1 MIKRLAIILVII
13 LLLAAG
19 AFSALNT
26 PAVTTWLITSAVKKN
41 LKGYTL
47 EEFSIG
53 RQQFTWP
60 DRLVLSNIH
69 GRIKSKDDY
78 YQVVIRQIE
87 CSGHAPVQVLIE
99 EIALE
104 SSAISSRPGE
114 IRGNVYFQGFRLERF
129 DGEAKIPGIEAH
141 HYRLENVSSQLEG
154 TLKKMT
160 LRDLKADTYQGK
172 LSGQISLDWQ
182 KNLPYSMDIHF
193 DNVDL
198 RPMQEVNPSI
208 GQVEGI
214 VSGWIS
220 VEGNT
225 RNFHTL
231 DLKANVTKDGR
242 VNASLLQFVAPYI
255 PRTQE
260 ALLLDQMMKRGEK
273 IPVEVATME
282 LRSVEKHKLSGFVKL
297 LIGKLNL
304 DLNLPID
311 ILYDGNLFSLLRW
324 YQRINQ

>member
-1 MIKRLAIILVII
+1 MLKRLLII
-13 LLLAAG
+13 LLVLTLMAAG
-19 AFSALNT
+19 LFFALNT
-26 PAVTTWLITSAVKKN
+26 TVVTKWLVASVIKKE

-53 RQQFTWP
+53 RQQFAWP
-60 DRLVLSNIH
+60 DRLVLSNI
-69 GRIKSKDDY
+69 RCRLKSKNDF
-78 YQVVIRQIE
+78 YQIVIRQIE
-87 CSGHAPVQVLIE
+87 CSGRAPSQIFIE
-99 EIALE
+99 EAALE
-104 SSAISSRPGE
+104 SSSIVAKPGE
-114 IRGNVYFQGFRLERF
+114 VRGNVYFQGLRLDHF
-129 DGEAKIPGIEAH
+129 DGEAKIPE
-141 HYRLENVSSQLEG
+141 LEVHRFHLANVSSQLEG
-154 TLKKMT
+154 TTKKMT
-160 LRDLKADTYQGK
+160 LRNLKADTYQGK

-198 RPMQEVNPSI
+198 SPMKDVNPSI
-208 GQVEGI
+208 GQVEGV

-220 VEGNT
+220 VQGNT

-242 VNASLLQFVAPYI
+242 IDASLLQFVAPYI
-255 PRTQE
+255 PGTKE
-260 ALLLDQMMKRGEK
+260 AALLQDMMKRGEK
-273 IPVEVATME
+273 IPVEVATMQIT
-282 LRSVEKHKLSGFVKL
+282 SVEKHKLSGFVKL

-304 DLNLPID
+304 DLNLPVD